1 MEQVIEK
8 EVNVSHVAVQLA
20 TVQWGYAEQ
29 VLPPDFG
36 YSICQRLSDN
46 HSALRVGNFV
56 VNEAFPRVRS
66 VGFMPPGCAIQLYP
80 VDSPF
85 RALNCVFDKAFFE
98 DTTEMTREVWD
109 EHTAALVPIKNRRVD
124 MLMQDIYSEL
134 IQPGFAHVLLIEAAC
149 TMILVE
155 MGRYGR
161 RLCEDNQPGCG
172 GQSMAPW
179 RMRRIRERIAAS
191 PEIGYPSL
199 ADLARLCSISQSHL
213 MRTFKASTGWPIHKY
228 VSEERLKAAKQLL
241 LQDQL
246 TTNQIS
252 AKLGFRSPAYFA
264 TAFRRM
270 TGKTPT
276 EYRRETRAVEI
287 GRA

>member
-20 TVQWGYAEQ
+20 TVQWGCAEQ

-46 HSALRVGNFV
+46 HSALRIGNFV

-85 RALNCVFDKAFFE
+85 RLLNCVFDKTFFE
-98 DTTEMTREVWD
+98 DSTQIAQDLWD
-109 EHTAALVPIKNRRVD
+109 EHTAALVPIKNRRVE
-124 MLMQDIYSEL
+124 MLMQDIYAEL
-134 IQPGFAHVLLIEAAC
+134 VQPGFAHTLLIEAAC

-155 MGRYGR
+155 MARYGH
-161 RLCEDNQPGCG
+161 RLCEDSQLSRG

-191 PEIGYPSL
+191 AESGYPSL
-199 ADLARLCSISQSHL
+199 AELARLCSISQSHL

-228 VSEERLKAAKQLL
+228 VAEERLKAAKQLL

-276 EYRRETRAVEI
+276 EYRRETRAV
-287 GRA
+287 GSA